1 VYDGGMFEQVSGD
14 LREMIK
20 ALDIPVS
27 GDALVTSFELID
39 LLTAQV
45 LEVVGAFDASE
56 VWRAEGAASATA
68 WLRQRTRQSRRDAS
82 RCAKTARRLRDL
94 PVTAGAYREGSLS
107 GGQVQ
112 AIVANLNDE
121 TAPLFTEAE
130 DEMVPLLVPLSVP
143 DVSTAMQTWAQ
154 CAKDALQ
161 DDEPDLTEPPAR
173 TLFLSPTLDGRG
185 ALSGG
190 LDPEAR
196 ELAEVALRRAE
207 TPDVEGEPPRSPAQ
221 RRADAFVDIMRFFLD
236 HQTAQTGGRHRPH
249 LNVFVRYEDLIEGK
263 SGEFADGT
271 RVDGAT
277 IQRLACDAGYHRVVT
292 QGRSSILD
300 YGTTRRNIPVNLFNA
315 LVVRD
320 RGCRF
325 PGCDRPPHWCEAH
338 HIDHWEDDGPTKIG
352 NLVLA
357 CSRHHHLLHMP
368 GWHIRLRP
376 DATVEVTTP
385 TGQTLVDRP
394 PGHLAD
400 LFVDVA

>member
-1 VYDGGMFEQVSGD
+1 
-14 LREMIK
+14 
-20 ALDIPVS
+20 
-27 GDALVTSFELID
+27 
-39 LLTAQV
+39 
-45 LEVVGAFDASE
+45 
-56 VWRAEGAASATA
+56 
-68 WLRQRTRQSRRDAS
+68 
-82 RCAKTARRLRDL
+82 
-94 PVTAGAYREGSLS
+94 
-107 GGQVQ
+107 
-112 AIVANLNDE
+112 VANLNDE
-121 TAPLFTEAE
+121 IAPLFAEAE
-130 DEMVPLLVPLSVP
+130 DEMVPLLVPLTVP
-143 DVSTAMQTWAQ
+143 DVALAMQAWAQ
-154 CAKDALQ
+154 AAKDSLQ
-161 DDEPDLTEPPAR
+161 DDEPDISEPPPR
-173 TLFLSPTLDGRG
+173 TLFLSETLNGRG
-185 ALSGG
+185 ELSAG

-196 ELAEVALRRAE
+196 ELTDIALRAAE

-236 HQTAQTGGRHRPH
+236 HQTAKPGGRHRH
-249 LNVFVRYEDLIEGK
+249 HMNVIVRYEDLIEGR

-338 HIDHWEDDGPTKIG
+338 HIDHWENHGPTKIE

-385 TGQTLVDRP
+385 AGQNLVDRP
-394 PGHLAD
+394 PGHTAD
-400 LFVDVA
+400 LFADAACARRS

>member
-1 VYDGGMFEQVSGD
+1 MFEQVSGD

-27 GDALVTSFELID
+27 GEALVTSFELID
-39 LLTAQV
+39 LLTARV
-45 LEVVGAFDASE
+45 LEVVGVFDVGE
-56 VWRAEGAASATA
+56 GWRAEGATSATA
-68 WLRQRTRQSRRDAS
+68 WLRDKIRQSRRDAS
-82 RCAKTARRLRDL
+82 RCARTARRLREL
-94 PVTAGAYREGSLS
+94 PVTAAAYREGSLS

-121 TAPLFTEAE
+121 IAPLFAEAE
-130 DEMVPLLVPLSVP
+130 EEMVPLLVPLSVS
-143 DVSTAMQTWAQ
+143 DVATAMQTWAQ

-161 DDEPDLTEPPAR
+161 DDEPDLTDPPAR
-173 TLFLSPTLDGRG
+173 TFHLSETLDGRG
-185 ALSGG
+185 ELSGG
-190 LDPEAR
+190 LDAEAR
-196 ELAEVALRRAE
+196 ELTATALRLAE
-207 TPDVEGEPPRSPAQ
+207 TPDVEGEPARSPAQ

-236 HQTAQTGGRHRPH
+236 HQTAKPGGRHRH
-249 LNVFVRYEDLIEGK
+249 HMNVYVRYEDLIEGRG
-263 SGEFADGT
+263 GEFADGT

-338 HIDHWEDDGPTKIG
+338 HIDHWENHGPTKIE

-368 GWHIRLRP
+368 GWHIQLQP
-376 DATVEVTTP
+376 DATTHVTTP
-385 TGQTLVDRP
+385 TGHTLIDRP
-394 PGHLAD
+394 PGHTANL
-400 LFVDVA
+400 LVDAV

>member
-1 VYDGGMFEQVSGD
+1 MFEQVSGH
-14 LREMIK
+14 LRETITS
-20 ALDIPVS
+20 LDIPVS
-27 GDALVTSFELID
+27 GDAVVAVFELID
-39 LLTAQV
+39 LLTARV
-45 LEVVGAFDASE
+45 LEVVGELDAAE
-56 VWRAEGAASATA
+56 AWRAEGATSATG
-68 WLRQRTRQSRRDAS
+68 WLRHRARRSGRDAS
-82 RCAKTARRLRDL
+82 WCARTARRLRDL
-94 PVTAGAYREGSLS
+94 PVTGEAYREGLLS
-107 GGQVQ
+107 TGQVQ
-112 AIVANLNDE
+112 AIVANVNDE
-121 TAPLFTEAE
+121 IAPLFAEAE
-130 DEMVPLLVPLSVP
+130 GEMVPLLVPLSVP
-143 DVSTAMQTWAQ
+143 DVATAMQTWAQ
-154 CAKDALQ
+154 AAKDSLQ
-161 DDEPDLTEPPAR
+161 DDEPDLSEPPAR
-173 TLFLSPTLDGRG
+173 TLFLSETLNGRG
-185 ALSGG
+185 ELSGG

-196 ELAEVALRRAE
+196 ELADIALRVAE
-207 TPDVEGEPPRSPAQ
+207 SPDVEGEPPRSPAQ

-236 HQTAQTGGRHRPH
+236 HQTAQSGGRHRH
-249 LNVFVRYEDLIEGK
+249 HMNVIVRYEDLIEGRG
-263 SGEFADGT
+263 GEFADGT

-338 HIDHWEDDGPTKIG
+338 HIDHWENHGPTKIE

-376 DATVEVTTP
+376 DATLEVTTP
-385 TGQTLVDRP
+385 TGQNLVDRP
-394 PGHLAD
+394 PGHTAD

>member
-1 VYDGGMFEQVSGD
+1 VYDEGMFEQVSA
-14 LREMIK
+14 LKETIK
-20 ALDIPVS
+20 ALDLPAS
-27 GDALVTSFELID
+27 GDALVAGFEALD
-39 LLTAQV
+39 LLTAQ
-45 LEVVGAFDASE
+45 LLKTVGEIDASDG
-56 VWRAEGAASATA
+56 WRAEGATSATA
-68 WLRQRTRQSRRDAS
+68 WLRHRTRQSRRDAS
-82 RCAKTARRLRDL
+82 RCARAARRLRDL
-94 PVTAGAYREGSLS
+94 PVTAAAYREGALS

-112 AIVANLNDE
+112 AIMANLNDE
-121 TAPLFTEAE
+121 TAPLFAEAE

-143 DVSTAMQTWAQ
+143 DVATAMQTWAQ
-154 CAKDALQ
+154 CAKDSLQ
-161 DDEPDLTEPPAR
+161 DDEPDLSEPPPR
-173 TLFLSPTLDGRG
+173 TLFLSQTLNGRG
-185 ALSGG
+185 ELSAG
-190 LDPEAR
+190 LDPEALQLT
-196 ELAEVALRRAE
+196 EIALRIAE
-207 TPDVEGEPPRSPAQ
+207 SPDVEGEPPRSPAQ

-236 HQTAQTGGRHRPH
+236 HQTAQPGGRHRH
-249 LNVFVRYEDLIEGK
+249 HMNVIIRYEDLVEGK

-300 YGTTRRNIPVNLFNA
+300 YGVSRRNIPVNLFNA

-325 PGCDRPPHWCEAH
+325 PGCDRPPNWCEAH
-338 HIDHWEDDGPTKIG
+338 HIDHWENHGPTKID

-385 TGQTLVDRP
+385 AGQNLVDRP
-394 PGHLAD
+394 PGHTAD

>member
-1 VYDGGMFEQVSGD
+1 MFEQVSGD
-14 LREMIK
+14 LREMITS
-20 ALDIPVS
+20 LDIPVS
-27 GDALVTSFELID
+27 GEALVTSFELID
-39 LLTAQV
+39 LLTARV
-45 LEVVGAFDASE
+45 LEAVGAFDAGE
-56 VWRAEGAASATA
+56 GWRAEGATSATG
-68 WLRQRTRQSRRDAS
+68 WLGRETRQSRRDAS
-82 RCAKTARRLRDL
+82 RCARTARRLRDL
-94 PVTAGAYREGSLS
+94 PVTAAAYRDGDLS

-121 TAPLFTEAE
+121 TAPLFAEAE

-143 DVSTAMQTWAQ
+143 DVATAMQTWAQ
-154 CAKDALQ
+154 CAKDSLQ
-161 DDEPDLTEPPAR
+161 DDEPDLTEPPPPRA
-173 TLFLSPTLDGRG
+173 LFLSRTLDGRG
-185 ALSGG
+185 ELSGG

-196 ELAEVALRRAE
+196 VLTETALRLAE

-236 HQTAQTGGRHRPH
+236 HHTAKPGGRHRH
-249 LNVFVRYEDLIEGK
+249 HMNVIVRYEDLINGR

-325 PGCDRPPHWCEAH
+325 PGCDRPPNWCEAH
-338 HIDHWEDDGPTKIG
+338 HIQHWENRGPTKID

-368 GWHIRLRP
+368 GWHIQLQP
-376 DATVEVTTP
+376 DATTHVTTP
-385 TGQTLVDRP
+385 TGQTLIDRP
-394 PGHLAD
+394 PGHTANL
-400 LFVDVA
+400 LVDVA